1 MGAEQFHDK
10 EAPETQSPEKNELSP
25 EQLESYLK
33 AEASVERA
41 AEKSTVESGEKA
53 EKEARNEALKE
64 AISVER
70 GSAEKKRKA
79 PSGSPAKRRHGVV
92 SKKEREASYKHHMKQ
107 LQSELSPGQRA
118 FSKFIHNPVVE
129 KTSEAVGSTIARP
142 NAVLSGA
149 VVAFILVL
157 AVYVISKF
165 YGYTLSGFE
174 TIGAF
179 IAGWLLGIM
188 YDFFKVMITG
198 KKA

>member
-1 MGAEQFHDK
+1 MGAEEFHSRH
-10 EAPETQSPEKNELSP
+10 EAAPSPENKELSP

-41 AEKSTVESGEKA
+41 VETSKVESGEKA
-53 EKEARNEALKE
+53 EAKARSEALKE
-64 AISVER
+64 AVSVER
-70 GSAEKKRKA
+70 GSAEKKGKEA
-79 PSGSPAKRRHGVV
+79 SGSPAKRRHGVV
-92 SKKEREASYKHHMKQ
+92 SKKERETSYKHHMKQ
-107 LQSELSPGQRA
+107 LQSELTPSQRV

-129 KTSEAVGSTIARP
+129 KTSEVIGSTIARP
-142 NAVLSGA
+142 NAILSGA
-149 VVAFILVL
+149 MLAFFLVL
-157 AVYVISKF
+157 AVYLISKF

-179 IAGWLLGIM
+179 IAGWILGIL

>member
-1 MGAEQFHDK
+1 MGAEEFHGN
-10 EAPETQSPEKNELSP
+10 APETQSPENKELSP

-33 AEASVERA
+33 AEAAVERA
-41 AEKSTVESGEKA
+41 SEKSNVENGEKA
-53 EKEARNEALKE
+53 EKDARQEALKE
-64 AISVER
+64 AVSVER
-70 GSAEKKRKA
+70 GGAEKKGKES
-79 PSGSPAKRRHGVV
+79 SGSPAKRRHGVV

-107 LQSELSPGQRA
+107 LQSELSPSQRA

-129 KTSEAVGSTIARP
+129 KTSDSLGATIARP
-142 NAVLSGA
+142 NAVLAGA

-157 AVYVISKF
+157 AVYVVSKF

-179 IAGWLLGIM
+179 IVGWILGLL

>member
-1 MGAEQFHDK
+1 MGAEQFHGN
-10 EAPETQSPEKNELSP
+10 AQETQSPENKELSA

-41 AEKSTVESGEKA
+41 VEKSNVENGEKA
-53 EKEARNEALKE
+53 EKEARHEALKE
-64 AISVER
+64 AVSVER
-70 GSAEKKRKA
+70 GSAEKKGKE
-79 PSGSPAKRRHGVV
+79 SSSSPAKRRHGVV

-107 LQSELSPGQRA
+107 LQSELTPSQRA

-129 KTSEAVGSTIARP
+129 KTSDAVGATIARP
-142 NAVLSGA
+142 NAILSGA
-149 VVAFILVL
+149 VVAFFLVL
-157 AVYVISKF
+157 GVYVVSKF

-179 IAGWLLGIM
+179 IAGWVLGLL